1 MKPSMTTFDKT
12 ATVQKCVTLDLI
24 RTINEVLI
32 SPVAIT
38 PMAYADSPITSC
50 MSKAQKQVLDSLGA
64 LIAAKAYLWMV
75 SHAEDYIDIMTSR
88 NGTVTLTNPDLTH
101 AGYSVVLSVDGEIVN
116 IKVVGRDN
124 ALLFSGQC
132 DLGHSL

>member
-38 PMAYADSPITSC
+38 PMEHADNPITSC

-75 SHAEDYIDIMTSR
+75 SHAEDYIDIMTTRS
-88 NGTVTLTNPDLTH
+88 GTVTLTNPDLTY
-101 AGYSVVLSVDGEIVN
+101 AGYSVELSVDGEIVN

-132 DLGHSL
+132 DLSHSL

>member
-24 RTINEVLI
+24 RTINEVLV
-32 SPVAIT
+32 SPIAIT
-38 PMAYADSPITSC
+38 PMIHADSPITSC
-50 MSKAQKQVLDSLGA
+50 MTKAQKQVLDSLGA

-75 SHAEDYIDIMTSR
+75 SHAEDYIDIMTTR
-88 NGTVTLTNPDLTH
+88 NGTVTLTNPDLTY
-101 AGYSVVLSVDGEIVN
+101 AGYSVELNVDGEIVT

-124 ALLFSGQC
+124 ALLFAGQC
-132 DLGHSL
+132 DLSHSL